1 MDYDRD
7 NRGGGDIINPATGRP
22 YGTLENDSQNEDARS
37 RAAASYGSQ
46 NVDAQGRSA
55 AGDSQTAG
63 TISRTAGSGA
73 SEDSQVHA
81 PAYRDWIRQGS
92 SDSGVEGGRSW
103 NAGEGENGSWNA
115 SGRSRANGDWNNG
128 GRGGYGGNGGGSGR
142 NNGGN
147 GISNGRGPRQPKPVH
162 YVSRTFLIVA
172 LIITMAVS
180 TVLGGLFGFW
190 LYDRASSS
198 SYSNLSNVS
207 LESAT
212 GSEKTIEEIVSEN
225 EDSVVE
231 ITTESEEMSMFGVQT
246 SEGAGS
252 GVIVSEDGYIATN
265 YHVIEGSSKV
275 TVKLHSGDSYEA
287 DVVGYDSDNDIAVLK
302 IDAKD
307 LNAVTIGK
315 SSSVK
320 VGDLAVAIGNPL
332 GTLGGTA
339 TSGII
344 SSLDRELTI
353 DGRKLSLLQTD
364 SAINPGN
371 SGGGLFD
378 GSGKLIGIVVAKGS
392 GTGIEGLG
400 FAIPIDTAAPII
412 NQIIENAE

>member
-7 NRGGGDIINPATGRP
+7 NRSGGGIINPATGRP

-37 RAAASYGSQ
+37 RAAGGYGSQ
-46 NVDAQGRSA
+46 NVDAQGRSGV
-55 AGDSQTAG
+55 GDSQTAG
-63 TISRTAGSGA
+63 TMRRNDGSGA
-73 SEDSQVHA
+73 SENSQAQA
-81 PAYRDWIRQGS
+81 PAYRDWSRQGS
-92 SDSGVEGGRSW
+92 SDGNSSVDRNGGGRW
-103 NAGEGENGSWNA
+103 YNG
-115 SGRSRANGDWNNG
+115 NGGWNNG
-128 GRGGYGGNGGGSGR
+128 GRVGYGDNDNGGGSGWNNGGNGGG
-142 NNGGN
+142 
-147 GISNGRGPRQPKPVH
+147 NGRAPRQPRPVH

-172 LIITMAVS
+172 LIITMVVS

-190 LYDRASSS
+190 LYDRANSS

>member
-7 NRGGGDIINPATGRP
+7 NRSGRGIINPATGRP
-22 YGTLENDSQNEDARS
+22 YGTLENGGQDPYAQSRGNGDHDDHADLSSENGWNDRGRWNPSNQDQLDHGESAGARD
-37 RAAASYGSQ
+37 G
-46 NVDAQGRSA
+46 
-55 AGDSQTAG
+55 
-63 TISRTAGSGA
+63 AGSGK
-73 SEDSQVHA
+73 
-81 PAYRDWIRQGS
+81 Y
-92 SDSGVEGGRSW
+92 
-103 NAGEGENGSWNA
+103 
-115 SGRSRANGDWNNG
+115 
-128 GRGGYGGNGGGSGR
+128 
-142 NNGGN
+142 
-147 GISNGRGPRQPKPVH
+147 PRQPKTVR
-162 YVSRTFLIVA
+162 YVSRTFMIVA
-172 LIITMAVS
+172 LIIAVAVS

-212 GSEKTIEEIVSEN
+212 DSEKTIEEIVSEN

-231 ITTESEEMSMFGVQT
+231 ITTESQQMSLFGTQT

-275 TVKLHSGDSYEA
+275 TVKLHSGDSYDAE
-287 DVVGYDSDNDIAVLK
+287 VVGYDSENDLAVLK

-412 NQIIENAE
+412 NQIIEDAK

>member
-7 NRGGGDIINPATGRP
+7 NRSGGGIINPATGRP

-37 RAAASYGSQ
+37 RAAGGYDSQ
-46 NVDAQGRSA
+46 NVDAQGRSGV
-55 AGDSQTAG
+55 GDSQTAG
-63 TISRTAGSGA
+63 TMSRNDGSGA

-81 PAYRDWIRQGS
+81 PAYRDWSRQGS
-92 SDSGVEGGRSW
+92 SDGNSSVDR
-103 NAGEGENGSWNA
+103 NG
-115 SGRSRANGDWNNG
+115 
-128 GRGGYGGNGGGSGR
+128 GGNGR
-142 NNGGN
+142 A
-147 GISNGRGPRQPKPVH
+147 PRQPRPVH

-172 LIITMAVS
+172 LIITMVVS

-231 ITTESEEMSMFGVQT
+231 ITTESQEMSMFGVQT

-412 NQIIENAE
+412 NQIIEDAE

>member
-1 MDYDRD
+1 MDYDRN
-7 NRGGGDIINPATGRP
+7 NRNGGGIINPATGRP
-22 YGTLENDSQNEDARS
+22 YGTLENDTSESGDPRQN
-37 RAAASYGSQ
+37 GW
-46 NVDAQGRSA
+46 
-55 AGDSQTAG
+55 TAG
-63 TISRTAGSGA
+63 NPSEQGKQSHSDTEKTWGGAGSGV
-73 SEDSQVHA
+73 SGNSQAQA
-81 PAYRDWIRQGS
+81 PSYGDWSRQGS
-92 SDSGVEGGRSW
+92 SRND
-103 NAGEGENGSWNA
+103 
-115 SGRSRANGDWNNG
+115 NG
-128 GRGGYGGNGGGSGR
+128 GWNGNGNGGGGC
-142 NNGGN
+142 GN
-147 GISNGRGPRQPKPVH
+147 GAAPRQPKPVH
-162 YVSRTFLIVA
+162 YVSRTFLVVA

-207 LESAT
+207 LESAA

-231 ITTESEEMSMFGVQT
+231 ITTESQEMSMFGVQT

-275 TVKLHSGDSYEA
+275 TVKLHSGESYDAE
-287 DVVGYDSDNDIAVLK
+287 VVGYDSNNDIAVLK
-302 IDAKD
+302 IDGKD
-307 LNAVTIGK
+307 LTAATIGK
-315 SSSVK
+315 SSSVN

-412 NQIIENAE
+412 NQIIEDAE

>member
-7 NRGGGDIINPATGRP
+7 NRSGGGIINPATGRP

-37 RAAASYGSQ
+37 RAAGGYGSQ
-46 NVDAQGRSA
+46 NVDAQGRSGV
-55 AGDSQTAG
+55 GDSQTAG
-63 TISRTAGSGA
+63 TMSRNAGSGA

-81 PAYRDWIRQGS
+81 PAYRDWSRQGS
-92 SDSGVEGGRSW
+92 SDGNSSVDR
-103 NAGEGENGSWNA
+103 NG
-115 SGRSRANGDWNNG
+115 
-128 GRGGYGGNGGGSGR
+128 GGNGR
-142 NNGGN
+142 A
-147 GISNGRGPRQPKPVH
+147 PRQPRPVH

-172 LIITMAVS
+172 LIITMVVS
-180 TVLGGLFGFW
+180 TLLGGLFGFW

-287 DVVGYDSDNDIAVLK
+287 EVVGYDSDNDIAVLK

-412 NQIIENAE
+412 NQIIEDAE

>member
-7 NRGGGDIINPATGRP
+7 NRSGGEIINPATGRP
-22 YGTLENDSQNEDARS
+22 YGTLENDSQNADARNS
-37 RAAASYGSQ
+37 WNPSGQEQQNYGERARTWDGAGSGTSEGQQVQAPAYGDWNRKGSSENSYGSSNNATGNDGRGW
-46 NVDAQGRSA
+46 NV
-55 AGDSQTAG
+55 
-63 TISRTAGSGA
+63 
-73 SEDSQVHA
+73 
-81 PAYRDWIRQGS
+81 
-92 SDSGVEGGRSW
+92 GGRSD
-103 NAGEGENGSWNA
+103 GTGIG
-115 SGRSRANGDWNNG
+115 
-128 GRGGYGGNGGGSGR
+128 GGNGGGW
-142 NNGGN
+142 NGN
-147 GISNGRGPRQPKPVH
+147 GSDNGRAPRQPKPVR
-162 YVSRTFLIVA
+162 YVSRTFMIVA
-172 LIITMAVS
+172 LIIAVAVS

-212 GSEKTIEEIVSEN
+212 DSEKTIEEIVSEN

-231 ITTESEEMSMFGVQT
+231 ITTESQQMSLFGTQT

-275 TVKLHSGDSYEA
+275 TVKLHSGDSYDAE
-287 DVVGYDSDNDIAVLK
+287 VVGYDSENDLAVLK

-412 NQIIENAE
+412 NQIIEDAK

>member
-7 NRGGGDIINPATGRP
+7 NRSGGGIINPATGRP
-22 YGTLENDSQNEDARS
+22 YGTLENDSQNADARGS
-37 RAAASYGSQ
+37 AAGGYGSQ
-46 NVDAQGRSA
+46 DAA
-55 AGDSQTAG
+55 AQNRGDSGRAG
-63 TISRTAGSGA
+63 
-73 SEDSQVHA
+73 V
-81 PAYRDWIRQGS
+81 S
-92 SDSGVEGGRSW
+92 S
-103 NAGEGENGSWNA
+103 ENG
-115 SGRSRANGDWNNG
+115 RA
-128 GRGGYGGNGGGSGR
+128 
-142 NNGGN
+142 
-147 GISNGRGPRQPKPVH
+147 PRQPKTVR
-162 YVSRTFLIVA
+162 YVSMTFMIVA
-172 LIITMAVS
+172 LIIAVAVS

-190 LYDRASSS
+190 LCDRASSS

-212 GSEKTIEEIVSEN
+212 DSEKTIEEIVSEN

-231 ITTESEEMSMFGVQT
+231 ITTESQQMSLFGTQT

-275 TVKLHSGDSYEA
+275 TVKLHSGDSYDAE
-287 DVVGYDSDNDIAVLK
+287 VVGYDSENDLAVLK

-412 NQIIENAE
+412 NQIIEDAK